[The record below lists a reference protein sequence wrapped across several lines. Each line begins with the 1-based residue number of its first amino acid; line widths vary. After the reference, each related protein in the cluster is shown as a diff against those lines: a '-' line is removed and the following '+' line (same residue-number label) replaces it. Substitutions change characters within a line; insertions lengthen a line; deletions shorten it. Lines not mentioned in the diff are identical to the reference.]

1 MDKIAC
7 RMEQVIDYAAVLRR
21 RRTKRNAIDQ
31 AVTLAACQVTHD
43 LELGVMICSTYS
55 GDTARSL
62 SQKRPK
68 ATIFAISH
76 NERVVRQLAMSWG
89 VYAVFQEKDI
99 DIEAS
104 ISTAIEKAMRRSLLA
119 PGDIV
124 TIVTGLSVGIPGK
137 TNMLQVREVEIV
149 EDR

>member
-1 MDKIAC
+1 
-7 RMEQVIDYAAVLRR
+7 
-21 RRTKRNAIDQ
+21 
-31 AVTLAACQVTHD
+31 
-43 LELGVMICSTYS
+43 
-55 GDTARSL
+55 
-62 SQKRPK
+62 
-68 ATIFAISH
+68 
-76 NERVVRQLAMSWG
+76 MSWG
-89 VYAVFQEKDI
+89 VYAVFQEKDT
-99 DIEAS
+99 DIETS